1 MSKKKKFVSKKKK
14 FVSKKKKF
22 VSKKRNLCQKKRNLC
37 QKNNF
42 AKNKFF
48 QKKQKKETSAK
59 IVLPENEIFPKKHE
73 ILVKN
78 R

>member
-1 MSKKKKFVSKKKK
+1 
-14 FVSKKKKF
+14 
-22 VSKKRNLCQKKRNLC
+22 LCQKKEICVKKIILP
-37 QKNNF
+37 KI
-42 AKNKFF
+42 KFS
-48 QKKQKKETSAK
+48 KKSKKKETSAK